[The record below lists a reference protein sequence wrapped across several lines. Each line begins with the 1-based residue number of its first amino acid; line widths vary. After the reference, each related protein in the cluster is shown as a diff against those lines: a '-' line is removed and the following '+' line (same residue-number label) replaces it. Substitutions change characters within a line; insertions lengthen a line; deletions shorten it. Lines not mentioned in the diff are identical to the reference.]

1 VTTGIE
7 HLREAT
13 GLAPDDA
20 QAWYG
25 LGRALE
31 LAGDDDEADKAYK
44 RVLQIDEFGEAG
56 DLARE
61 GLTRIVE
68 RAVRAGAVGDLRMD
82 VVFYMM
88 NALDAF
94 EGMTSQEVQQLGFEA
109 AMLGRRGLDL
119 NKTEPKYTLRSLPGE
134 YSALH
139 VVAIYYAAF
148 QQFAPETD
156 LGIDLAREYAA
167 AAQMRG

>member
-1 VTTGIE
+1 
-7 HLREAT
+7 
-13 GLAPDDA
+13 
-20 QAWYG
+20 
-25 LGRALE
+25 
-31 LAGDDDEADKAYK
+31 
-44 RVLQIDEFGEAG
+44 
-56 DLARE
+56 
-61 GLTRIVE
+61 
-68 RAVRAGAVGDLRMD
+68 
-82 VVFYMM
+82 
-88 NALDAF
+88 
-94 EGMTSQEVQQLGFEA
+94 MTPQEVQQVGFEA

-156 LGIDLAREYAA
+156 LGLDLAREYAA